1 MPGPMVP
8 RPAPTPSAI
17 DLIALAVSASA
28 KSVMTEAMGS
38 SLVTLGG
45 RRSAEID
52 GCKRCEDEGLQG
64 RDQHDLEQVE
74 RNRDRRGG
82 HEPQRCDAEQNRE
95 PSRHEEDQEVARE
108 DVREQSHRQRDDA
121 Y

>member
-8 RPAPTPSAI
+8 SPAPTAREI
-17 DLIALAVSASA
+17 DLIAVAVSASA

-64 RDQHDLEQVE
+64 RDQRDSEQEE
-74 RNRDRRGG
+74 RTRPRRRGP
-82 HEPQRCDAEQNRE
+82 EAARCDAERERE

-108 DVREQSHRQRDDA
+108 DVREQ
-121 Y
+121 